1 MRVAYVT
8 SYDAADVHAWS
19 GLGTYILRAL
29 EAAGLRVETI
39 GGLSE
44 GLPGA
49 LLSRAKRLYYPHVR
63 SQRYL
68 RDRNPHV
75 LRAYARQVARR
86 LADVPHDVVFS
97 PGTLPVSY
105 LDTRAPIVFWTDATF
120 DGLVDF
126 YPDFSGL
133 AGESLRDG
141 HRAEQAALDRC
152 RLAIYSSDWAAET
165 ARAHYTVDPAKVCV
179 VPFGANVAGERD
191 AAAVDAAIAARP
203 FEPCRLLFV
212 GVDWERKGG
221 DVALAVAEA
230 LNERR
235 RPTELH
241 VVGCA
246 PPPDAPAWVVAHGFV
261 SKSTAEGR
269 QRLDDLFGRAHFL
282 ILPTRADCVPVVF
295 AEANSYGVPVLTTD
309 VGGIRTAVR
318 DGHNGAVFPLSAP
331 ASAYADAVT
340 AAMASPQAYADIAR
354 RSADEYRTRLNWATA
369 GARVAEL
376 MRGLVPAS

>member
-8 SYDAADVHAWS
+8 TYDAADVHAWS

-29 EAAGLRVETI
+29 EAAGLEVTPV

-44 GLPGA
+44 GLAGA
-49 LLSRAKRLYYPHVR
+49 LVSRAKRLYYPHVR
-63 SQRYL
+63 QQRYR

-86 LADVPHDVVFS
+86 LAEVPHDVVFS
-97 PGTLPVSY
+97 PGTLPVAY
-105 LDTRAPIVFWTDATF
+105 LDTPAPIAFWTDATF

-126 YPDFSGL
+126 YPDFSNL
-133 AGESLRDG
+133 AAESLRDG

-152 RLAIYSSDWAAET
+152 RLALYSSDWAAET
-165 ARAHYTVDPAKVCV
+165 ARAHYTVDPAKVHV
-179 VPFGANVAGERD
+179 VPFGANVDD
-191 AAAVDAAIAARP
+191 ARSADAVDAAIAARP

-221 DVALAVAEA
+221 DVALAAARA
-230 LNERR
+230 LHERG

-241 VVGCA
+241 VVGCD
-246 PPPDAPAWVVAHGFV
+246 PPPDAPAYVVAHGFV
-261 SKSTAEGR
+261 SKSTADGR
-269 QRLDDLFGRAHFL
+269 RRLDELFSRAHFL
-282 ILPTRADCVPVVF
+282 ILPTRADCVPVVY

-331 ASAYADAVT
+331 PSAYADAVE
-340 AAMASPQAYADIAR
+340 AAMASPDAYAALAR
-354 RSADEYRTRLNWATA
+354 RSADEYRTRLNWTAA

-376 MRGLVPAS
+376 LRQVVPA